1 MSTPPPP
8 SGDDLEATV
17 AMPRVTPPPPP
28 QRRVIEPAVVE
39 PVRGTV
45 IPPPGVTVVPERRP
59 DVGNPLGYV
68 AARFF
73 AFALD
78 LVLIAVFA
86 TTLMYSLI
94 AINPITGL
102 PNNNETAFD
111 ATLALGTALAL
122 VYVWVSE
129 ALFGTTIGKLV
140 FGLHVFAL
148 RERGVGLAR
157 AFLRGLLRPIDLLL
171 IGGILALLPAHRRL
185 GDFAAGT
192 IVGRSPLRGFAP
204 LLGWVLVLVICGIPV
219 VLIGFGGTMRSLITF
234 YEFVPNLAVHAW
246 HGVQSVATTFRPR

>member
-1 MSTPPPP
+1 
-8 SGDDLEATV
+8 
-17 AMPRVTPPPPP
+17 MPRVTPPPPP

-45 IPPPGVTVVPERRP
+45 IPPPTVTVVPEQRRV
-59 DVGNPLGYV
+59 DVGNPLAYV
-68 AARFF
+68 SARFF

-78 LVLIAVFA
+78 LGLIAVFA

-111 ATLALGTALAL
+111 ATLALGTAVAL

-129 ALFGTTIGKLV
+129 ALFGTTIGKLI
-140 FGLHVFAL
+140 FGLHVFPI

-157 AFLRGLLRPIDLLL
+157 AFLRGLLRPVDLLI
-171 IGGILALLPAHRRL
+171 IGGILALLPARRRL

-204 LLGWVLVLVICGIPV
+204 LLGWVLVLVVCGIPI

-234 YEFVPNLAVHAW
+234 YEFVPNLVVHGW
-246 HGVQSVATTFRPR
+246 HGVQALATSFLPR

>member
-1 MSTPPPP
+1 
-8 SGDDLEATV
+8 
-17 AMPRVTPPPPP
+17 MPRVEPPPPP
-28 QRRVIEPAVVE
+28 QRRRIDAAVVE

-45 IPPPGVTVVPERRP
+45 IPPPKVTVVPEQRRL

-78 LVLIAVFA
+78 LGLIAVFA

-111 ATLALGTALAL
+111 ATLALGTAVAL

-140 FGLHVFAL
+140 FGLHVFAV
-148 RERGVGLAR
+148 RDGRVGLGR
-157 AFLRGLLRPIDLLL
+157 ALVRGLLRPVDLL
-171 IGGILALLPAHRRL
+171 IVGGILALLPAHRRL

-192 IVGRSPLRGFAP
+192 IVARSPLRGFAP
-204 LLGWVLVLVICGIPV
+204 LLGWILVLVVCGIPI

-234 YEFVPNLAVHAW
+234 YEFVPNLVVHAW
-246 HGVQSVATTFRPR
+246 HGAQSVVTSFLPR